1 MTTVVNEET
10 TLELLDGTTVIVR
23 PLKISLLREFMKK
36 FDEIA
41 TVADDNEKSLA
52 LLIDCVKV
60 ALKQY
65 KPELLDDKVD
75 LEEILNLPMVYQ
87 IINEASGIDLS
98 GTSLLGNI

>member
-10 TLELLDGTTVIVR
+10 TLELLDGTAVTVK

-65 KPELLDDKVD
+65 KPELLDGKVD

>member
-1 MTTVVNEET
+1 MSTTVNEAT
-10 TLELLDGTTVIVR
+10 TVELLDGTSITVR

-36 FDEIA
+36 FDEISE
-41 TVADDNEKSLA
+41 VAEDNEKSLA
-52 LLIDCVKV
+52 LLVECVKI

-65 KPELLDDKVD
+65 EPKLLEKETD
-75 LEEILNLPMVYQ
+75 LEEILNLPMVYK

>member
-10 TLELLDGTTVIVR
+10 TLELLDGTTVTVR

-52 LLIDCVKV
+52 LLIDCVRV
-60 ALKQY
+60 AFKQY
-65 KPELLDDKVD
+65 KPELLNDKVD

>member
-1 MTTVVNEET
+1 MAVTVNEATTV
-10 TLELLDGTTVIVR
+10 ELLDGTSITVR

-36 FDEIA
+36 FDEISA
-41 TVADDNEKSLA
+41 VAEDNEKSLA
-52 LLIDCVKV
+52 LLVECVKI

-65 KPELLDDKVD
+65 EPKLLEKEVD
-75 LEEILNLPMVYQ
+75 LEEILNLPMVYK